1 MKFKDKNGWT
11 WTMYLSPDSNRYYL
25 QLKHIKTITTCW
37 ANTKEEVRKLALK
50 KGMKE
55 VKP

>member
-37 ANTKEEVRKLALK
+37 ANTKEEVKKLALK

-55 VKP
+55 I